1 MKKTTLAALLLA
13 FITTGLAACND
24 TATPSSNDTQQKH
37 ATSQAERAP
46 SVDNGFRL
54 TNTPEVPTQNTDRFP
69 GDPAEHKIVFMFN
82 KDDPAYQHAIL
93 NSIKAL
99 IELYQDNVEIAVV
112 AIGPGLHV
120 LTKDPLKPVNQENY
134 DRIGA
139 FATDD
144 TIRVRFIA
152 CGNTMNTL
160 HLLHQ
165 DMRPFAEYSRVGAA
179 ALMGLQEQGFKF
191 IAW

>member
-1 MKKTTLAALLLA
+1 MQKSLLMTFLIA
-13 FITTGLAACND
+13 SVGFGLTGCDPAQSPQ
-24 TATPSSNDTQQKH
+24 TAQDQPQRT
-37 ATSQAERAP
+37 A

-54 TNTPEVPTQNTDRFP
+54 KNTPEVPALNVDRFP
-69 GDPAEHKIVFMFN
+69 GDPAEHQVVFMFN

-99 IELYQDNVEIAVV
+99 VEQYQDSIEIAVV

-120 LTKDPLKPVNQENY
+120 LTQEPLKEVDEMNY

-139 FATDD
+139 FATDES
-144 TIRVRFIA
+144 IRVRFIA

-160 HLLHQ
+160 HLQHQ

-179 ALMGLQEQGFKF
+179 ALMGLQQQGFKF